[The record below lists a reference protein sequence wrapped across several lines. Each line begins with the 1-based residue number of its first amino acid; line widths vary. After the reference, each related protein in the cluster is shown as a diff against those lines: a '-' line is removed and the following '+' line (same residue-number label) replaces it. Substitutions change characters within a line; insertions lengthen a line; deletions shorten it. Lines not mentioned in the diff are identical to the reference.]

1 MALTAAALAA
11 LRRDVRGQVVVAGD
25 AAYDEY
31 RRVWNGMIDRRPAVI
46 TMAESAAD
54 IAAAV
59 RFARANGLEM
69 AVKGGGHS
77 AAGSGVCDD
86 GMMIN
91 LRRLNQVSVDAGA
104 RTARAGG
111 GTLWG
116 EFDPVTVE
124 HGLATTGGAVA
135 TTGIGGLTVGGGL
148 GWLMRSH
155 GLTCDN
161 LLAADIVTAEGELVR
176 ASADENPD
184 LFWGIRGG
192 GGNFGVAA
200 TFEYRLHPIGE
211 VLAGAIAYPVDRCG
225 EVLRLY
231 REVTQS
237 APEALTVYYAT
248 FGIDGQGLVAA
259 VLLCYNG
266 PASEGERLVAPF
278 RKLGTPVSD
287 TVAPRSYADAQT
299 LLTANYPYGRSY
311 YRRSNWITGID
322 DGVIQAIVES
332 SRDLPTYPTNIAIE
346 HGAGAVRRTRHED
359 TAFGHRAF
367 DYDLLT
373 MAAWDE
379 PGMQQRCIAWTKE
392 FWDTPAISEVSRGVY
407 VNYLGFGEGQDRVR
421 AAYGAETY
429 DRLVA
434 LKRKYDPQNI
444 FHLNPNI
451 DPAGMPATQPA
462 SR

>member
-1 MALTAAALAA
+1 L
-11 LRRDVRGQVVVAGD
+11 
-25 AAYDEY
+25 
-31 RRVWNGMIDRRPAVI
+31 P
-46 TMAESAAD
+46 ESASD

-59 RFARANGLEM
+59 RFARAHGLEI

-91 LRRLNQVSVDAGA
+91 LRHLNQVTVDATA

-111 GTLWG
+111 GALWG

-161 LLAADIVTAEGELVR
+161 LLSADIVTADGELVR
-176 ASADENPD
+176 ASAGENAD

-192 GGNFGVAA
+192 GGNFGIAA
-200 TFEYRLHPIGE
+200 TFEYQLHPIGQ
-211 VLAGAIAYPVDRCG
+211 VLAGLIAYPVGRCA

-237 APEALTVYYAT
+237 APEALTVYYVSY
-248 FGIDGQGLVAA
+248 GIEGEGLAAA
-259 VLLCYNG
+259 VALCYNG
-266 PASEGERLVAPF
+266 APSDGERLVAPF
-278 RKLGTPVSD
+278 RALGTPVVD
-287 TVAPRSYADAQT
+287 TVEPRSYASAQVM
-299 LLTANYPYGRSY
+299 LTEGYPYGRSY

-322 DGVIQAIVES
+322 EGVVQAIVES
-332 SRDLPTYPTNIAIE
+332 SEDLPTYPTNLAIE
-346 HGAGAVRRTRHED
+346 HGAGAVRRTRHEE

-379 PGMQQRCIAWTKE
+379 PGVRERCIDWTKE
-392 FWDTPAISEVSRGVY
+392 FWDKPAISEVSRGVY
-407 VNYLGFGEGQDRVR
+407 VNYIGFGEGQDRVR

-434 LKRKYDPQNI
+434 LKRKYDPQNAL
-444 FHLNPNI
+444 HLNPNI
-451 DPAGMPATQPA
+451 DPAGVAGRQPATP
-462 SR
+462 